1 MTLCSAGLPNLGDCP
16 AKGTGDLGEV
26 AGGRWPLPI
35 ASARASYITGAG
47 HCWGTGVALPRQSP
61 CGSRG
66 GRGRC
71 GGEQVWTDS
80 SVTTSRP
87 QDDSGGVS
95 VHIFNWFKKSMPLW
109 CQGQEGQDGTGSTCA
124 ALPQPGSAQ
133 DLAHIK
139 LRFGLTRHCLALC
152 AIALAKPWQLCP
164 PVPARTMK
172 LALRG
177 QPALWPPS
185 LQQLPVLQGVSLH
198 TYVCPGGWG
207 VLWGSS
213 VPCCLPPWTPGGG
226 GLYNTVTRTC

>member
-1 MTLCSAGLPNLGDCP
+1 M
-16 AKGTGDLGEV
+16 
-26 AGGRWPLPI
+26 
-35 ASARASYITGAG
+35 
-47 HCWGTGVALPRQSP
+47 GV
-61 CGSRG
+61 
-66 GRGRC
+66 GRC
-71 GGEQVWTDS
+71 GQTALSLPPDPRM
-80 SVTTSRP
+80 TL
-87 QDDSGGVS
+87 GVS
-95 VHIFNWFKKSMPLW
+95 VHIFNWFKKSLPLW

-139 LRFGLTRHCLALC
+139 LRFGLTCHCLALC

-164 PVPARTMK
+164 PVPARTME
-172 LALRG
+172 LALWG

-207 VLWGSS
+207 VLWGSG

-226 GLYNTVTRTC
+226 ELYNTATWPC